1 MQLSLGYRHSI
12 TKKGAKKMSKNNQ
25 NKKDSSFTILK
36 EVYGYFLSSA
46 WKTYKMYF
54 FVRFGKLLVSVFQP
68 FVAIIYI
75 PKIVE
80 ELMGSGNAQ
89 QLIRYA
95 AAIVIIEFVLAILN
109 GTFVNI
115 VERYA
120 QKFENYYKMVLSRR
134 IVALDFAL
142 TEDKKALDQL
152 ELAKNGMSWYSGG
165 LNGLMEE
172 LFTLISSAITLFGVT
187 YIIVTKAPVIII
199 ITAFL
204 FIASFFIQAKLNMI
218 EQEQYAKLSKVNRIF
233 GYLGWGLV
241 DFRFGKDI
249 RLYQAKDMM
258 IEKWSHFTDEMNEQW
273 EEMANKQLPLQL
285 LNMVVMLFRDFGTYF
300 YIGFLAIMGRITIA
314 TTTQMI
320 TAAGTFSNTLLGM
333 VSSYQNMVK
342 KANYANEFV
351 KFLDY
356 PMAMQRGKRNVH
368 PGPHVFEFR
377 DLSFSYPGSD
387 VKVLSHVNLTLQ
399 EGEHLSVVGLNG
411 AGKTTMVKLLCR
423 LYDPTDGEILM
434 DGINIK
440 EYDYEQYMSVF
451 APVFQD
457 FKLFAFRVTENLL
470 RTDDI
475 TDEQRK
481 VAEQTLKQVGIYD
494 KLQTF
499 PEGMDT
505 VLFKYFD
512 KGGIEPSGGEQQ
524 KLAIARALIKD
535 ADVVILDEPTAALDP
550 MAEYE
555 IYRQFEE
562 MVKGKTAIYISHRLS
577 SCQFCDRIAVFSEE
591 NVKEYGTHEEL
602 VSKENGIYA
611 EMFAAQAQYY
621 S

>member
-1 MQLSLGYRHSI
+1 
-12 TKKGAKKMSKNNQ
+12 
-25 NKKDSSFTILK
+25 
-36 EVYGYFLSSA
+36 
-46 WKTYKMYF
+46 
-54 FVRFGKLLVSVFQP
+54 
-68 FVAIIYI
+68 
-75 PKIVE
+75 
-80 ELMGSGNAQ
+80 
-89 QLIRYA
+89 
-95 AAIVIIEFVLAILN
+95 
-109 GTFVNI
+109 
-115 VERYA
+115 
-120 QKFENYYKMVLSRR
+120 
-134 IVALDFAL
+134 
-142 TEDKKALDQL
+142 
-152 ELAKNGMSWYSGG
+152 
-165 LNGLMEE
+165 MEE
-172 LFTLISSAITLFGVT
+172 LFTLLSSVITLLGVV
-187 YIIVTKAPVIII
+187 YIIIEKAPVLVL
-199 ITAFL
+199 ITACL
-204 FIASFFIQAKLNMI
+204 FVASFFIQAKLNRI
-218 EQEQYAKLSKVNRIF
+218 EQEWYAKLSKVNRVF

-249 RLYQAKDMM
+249 RLYRAKDMM
-258 IEKWSHFTDEMNEQW
+258 IEKWEAYTEEMNDHW
-273 EEMANKQLPLQL
+273 EGMANKQLPLQL
-285 LNMVVMLFRDFGTYF
+285 LNVVVTLFRDFGTYF
-300 YIGFLAIMGRITIA
+300 YIGFLAIMGKISIA
-314 TTTQMI
+314 ATTQMI
-320 TAAGTFSNTLLGM
+320 TAAGTFSNTLLNM

-356 PMAMQRGKRNVH
+356 PPAMHQGTKHVKQ
-368 PGPHVFEFR
+368 GEHVFEFK
-377 DLSFSYPGSD
+377 DLSFSYPGSG
-387 VKVLSHVNLTLQ
+387 VKVLSHVNLTLR

-423 LYDPTDGEILM
+423 LYDPTEGEILM

-440 EYDYEQYMSVF
+440 EYDYEEYMSVF

-457 FKLFAFRVTENLL
+457 FKLFAFSVTENLL
-470 RTDDI
+470 RSEQVTDK
-475 TDEQRK
+475 QK
-481 VAEQTLKQVGIYD
+481 QMAEDTLKQVGIFD

-499 PEGMDT
+499 PQGTDT

-512 KGGIEPSGGEQQ
+512 KEGIEPSGGEQQ
-524 KLAIARALIKD
+524 KLAIARALLKD

-577 SCQFCDRIAVFSEE
+577 SCQFCDRIAVFSEG